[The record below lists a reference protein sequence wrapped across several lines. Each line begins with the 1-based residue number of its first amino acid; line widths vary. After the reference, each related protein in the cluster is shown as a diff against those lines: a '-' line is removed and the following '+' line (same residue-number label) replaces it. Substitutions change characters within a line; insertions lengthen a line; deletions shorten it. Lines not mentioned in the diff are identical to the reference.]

1 MRLSVSN
8 IAWDIADEPAA
19 AELLAEAGIACVD
32 VAPGKYFA
40 DPAAVSDA
48 DGERV
53 RRWWADRG
61 FAIVGMQG
69 LLFGTTGLN
78 LFSDDGTMLRRLADQ
93 CRIGRLLG
101 ATALVFGSPKQRDR
115 TGLDDAT
122 ATRLAVDFFRRLGD
136 AAAGQGV
143 TVCLEANPAMYGCN
157 FMVRT
162 DEAAAV
168 VQAVDHP
175 AIRLQLDVG
184 TMATNGE
191 DCQTIIEVYAD
202 FFAHAH
208 ASEPGLVPVGEGA
221 SAHDVAAV
229 HLRRLRPDLTVAVEM
244 ATPPEGL
251 PAVARAVAAATAA
264 YGDPA

>member
-8 IAWDIADEPAA
+8 IAWDMADEPAA
-19 AELLAEAGIACVD
+19 AELLADAGITCVD
-32 VAPGKYFA
+32 VAPGKYFP

-61 FAIVGMQG
+61 FTIVGMQG

-115 TGLDDAT
+115 SGLDDAT
-122 ATRLAVDFFRRLGD
+122 AIRIAVDFFRRLAD
-136 AAAGQGV
+136 AAAGEGV
-143 TVCLEANPAMYGCN
+143 TVCLEGNPAMYGCN

-162 DEAAAV
+162 EEAAAV

-184 TMATNGE
+184 TMAANGE
-191 DCQTIIEVYAD
+191 DCAAIIGAYAD
-202 FFAHAH
+202 LFAHAH
-208 ASEPGLVPVGEGA
+208 ASEPGLVPLGEGA
-221 SAHDVAAV
+221 SPHDVAAACV
-229 HLRRLRPDLTVAVEM
+229 RRLRPDLTVAVEM
-244 ATPPEGL
+244 VTPPEGL
-251 PAVARAVAAATAA
+251 AAVARAVAVAKAA

>member
-8 IAWDIADEPAA
+8 IAWDMADEAAA
-19 AELLAEAGIACVD
+19 AEMLAEAGVASVD

-40 DPAAVSDA
+40 DPAQVSDS

-53 RRWWADRG
+53 RRWWSDRG
-61 FAIVGMQG
+61 FQVVGLQS

-78 LFSDDGTMLRRLADQ
+78 LFSDDGTMLQRLAHQ

-101 ATALVFGSPKQRDR
+101 AHALVFGSPKQRDR
-115 TGLDDAT
+115 TGLDEAT
-122 ATRLAVDFFRRLGD
+122 AQRLAVDFFRRLGD
-136 AAAGQGV
+136 AAAAEGV

-162 DEAAAV
+162 EEAAAV
-168 VQAVDHP
+168 VEAVDHP

-184 TMATNGE
+184 TIISNGE
-191 DCQTIIEVYAD
+191 DPAEVIDSYASL
-202 FFAHAH
+202 FAHAH
-208 ASEPGLVPVGEGA
+208 ASEPGLAPVGES
-221 SAHDVAAV
+221 SAHEVAAGAL
-229 HLRRLRPDLTVAVEM
+229 HRLRPDLTVAIEM
-244 ATPPEGL
+244 ATPQDGL
-251 PAVARAVAAATAA
+251 TAVKQAVAAARAA

>member
-8 IAWDIADEPAA
+8 IAWDVADDPAA
-19 AELLAEAGIACVD
+19 AEMLAEAGIACVD

-40 DPAAVSDA
+40 DPAQVSDA

-61 FAIVGMQG
+61 FTIVGMQG

-78 LFSDDGTMLRRLADQ
+78 LFSDDGTMLRRLAQQ

-101 ATALVFGSPKQRDR
+101 ARALVFGSPKQRDR

-122 ATRLAVDFFRRLGD
+122 AHRLAVDFFRRLGD
-136 AAAGQGV
+136 AAAPEGV

-162 DEAAAV
+162 EEAAAV

-175 AIRLQLDVG
+175 SIRLQLDVG
-184 TMATNGE
+184 TIISNGE
-191 DCQTIIEVYAD
+191 NTTEIIESYAD

-208 ASEPGLVPVGEGA
+208 ASEPALAPVGEDPIHG
-221 SAHDVAAV
+221 VAAEA
-229 HLRRLRPDLTVAVEM
+229 LRRLRPDLTVAVEM
-244 ATPPEGL
+244 ATPAGGL
-251 PAVARAVAAATAA
+251 ASVERAVAAAQAA
-264 YGDPA
+264 YGSPA

>member
-19 AELLAEAGIACVD
+19 AELLAAAGIGCVD

-40 DPAAVSDA
+40 DPAAVSEA

-61 FAIVGMQG
+61 FTIVGMQG

-78 LFSDDGTMLRRLADQ
+78 LFSDDGTMLQRLAQQ

-101 ATALVFGSPKQRDR
+101 ARALVFGSPKQRDR
-115 TGLDDAT
+115 GGLDDT
-122 ATRLAVDFFRRLGD
+122 AAKRVAVDFFRRLGD
-136 AAAGQGV
+136 AAAEEGV
-143 TVCLEANPAMYGCN
+143 VVCLEANPALYGCN

-168 VQAVDHP
+168 VRAVDHP
-175 AIRLQLDVG
+175 AVRLQLDVG
-184 TMATNGE
+184 TMATNAE
-191 DCQTIIEVYAD
+191 DPVATIEAYAPL
-202 FFAHAH
+202 FAHAH
-208 ASEPGLVPVGEGA
+208 ASERGLVAVGDGGA
-221 SAHDVAAV
+221 PHALAAEV
-229 HLRRLRPDLTVAVEM
+229 LRRVRPDLTVAVEM
-244 ATPPEGL
+244 VTPPEGL
-251 PAVARAVAAATAA
+251 AAVERAIAAAKAA
-264 YGDPA
+264 YGDAA

>member
-19 AELLAEAGIACVD
+19 AEMLAQAGIACVD

-40 DPAAVSDA
+40 DPATVSDA
-48 DGERV
+48 DGEQV

-61 FAIVGMQG
+61 FEIVGMQG

-78 LFSDDGTMLRRLADQ
+78 LFSDDGTMLQRLAQQ
-93 CRIGRLLG
+93 CRVGRLLG
-101 ATALVFGSPKQRDR
+101 AQALVFGSPKQRDR
-115 TGLDDAT
+115 TGLDDA
-122 ATRLAVDFFRRLGD
+122 AAHRLAVDFFRRLGD
-136 AAAGQGV
+136 AAAEEGV

-168 VQAVDHP
+168 VRAVGHS

-184 TMATNGE
+184 TIATNGE
-191 DCQTIIEVYAD
+191 ETTATIEAYGD
-202 FFAHAH
+202 LFAHAH
-208 ASEPGLVPVGEGA
+208 ASEPGLAPVGEG
-221 SAHDVAAV
+221 SVHDVAAEA
-229 HLRRLRPDLTVAVEM
+229 LRRVRPDLTVAVEM
-244 ATPPEGL
+244 ATAPDGL
-251 PAVARAVAAATAA
+251 AVVRQAVAAVQAA
-264 YGDPA
+264 YGDRA

>member
-19 AELLAEAGIACVD
+19 ADLMAAAGIACVD
-32 VAPGKYFA
+32 VAPGKYFD
-40 DPAAVSDA
+40 DPAAVSEA

-61 FAIVGMQG
+61 FTIVGMQG

-78 LFSDDGTMLRRLADQ
+78 LFTDDGTMLRRLADQ
-93 CRIGRLLG
+93 CRVGRLLG
-101 ATALVFGSPKQRDR
+101 AKALVFGSPKQRDR
-115 TGLDDAT
+115 TGLDDAA
-122 ATRLAVDFFRRLGD
+122 ATRIAVDFFRRLGD
-136 AAAGQGV
+136 AAAGEGV
-143 TVCLEANPAMYGCN
+143 VVCLEANPAMYGCN

-184 TMATNGE
+184 TIATNNE
-191 DCQTIIEVYAD
+191 NPEIISTYAD
-202 FFAHAH
+202 LFGHAH
-208 ASEPGLVPVGEGA
+208 ASEPGLAPLQA
-221 SAHDVAAV
+221 SPAHDVAAV
-229 HLRRLRPDLTVAVEM
+229 HVRRLRPDLTVAVEM
-244 ATPPEGL
+244 VTPPEGL
-251 PAVARAVAAATAA
+251 AAVERAIAVAKAA
-264 YGDPA
+264 YGDAA